1 MSFMSLVLGLIL
13 LVLELY
19 IKKKQVFE
27 ALKWVWLLILVVRN
41 CFMQY
46 LLGKSGTLYYIQVK
60 DRIDQ

>member
-1 MSFMSLVLGLIL
+1 M